1 MGAIPTQRDTVSCA
15 SDAPARVGSESLYAA
30 PAYAGL
36 DRRATAHLSLQGG
49 PLAPGAARRFVGAA
63 LTEWAELGL
72 PGAAAFSVRLVED
85 VLVVVSELVTNAVV
99 HAGTDVELLCRLGRD
114 APTAPGWLLLEV
126 SDHHPSRAVR
136 GEGAERPYLVER
148 PYGAAEYGRGL
159 RLVAA
164 LSEAWG
170 ITYRTGVKT
179 VWAQLSVDGAMA
191 VEGAFEPYGGHE
203 GGSAAE
209 AALGDRADD
218 AWDARAYAGDSA
230 QDVRPVD
237 LVAPVPRPGGEHD
250 REWLNRGALS
260 FLAEA
265 SDLLTGQLDED
276 LVAALAGQL
285 LVPRLADWCA
295 VWLEE
300 EGLGWRAGDA
310 SFGPAPRLARVWHGS
325 ENRIEE
331 LRRALEKNP
340 PRLPDA
346 VRSRAVPV
354 PWPEL
359 GEGAGTEATEPDTER
374 GAGSGR
380 GTGSTTGD
388 GAAGVAR
395 GPAPGATPGP
405 AEETGTGAGG
415 GPRSAA
421 GTASGTHEAEGVS
434 AREGEDRPST
444 EREAE
449 GRAPRSEAGPVA
461 GVAGQVVVGVG
472 EAPRG
477 EAVPMPEAGVGVLPG
492 AVGPVER
499 GAPHREARPA
509 AVAEGPASRGPAR
522 PGPQGSG
529 GPVPDLAGVADGSGV
544 NGGIHEAGVADGSG
558 VAGVA
563 DGPGV
568 IGAPDEAGATEAT
581 EAEVAGVAD
590 GPGVIGAP
598 DGAGATEAG
607 VAGVA
612 DEAGA
617 AGATEAGVA
626 GPAQAG
632 AGSAVEWASGGSYR
646 SVEPAMDGEAGA
658 PRRAPGPPAEHG
670 GRAARGRGGSGPEG
684 EGGAALAYRLIAGGR
699 PLGTL
704 VIGRAGL
711 LRFPDEVTG
720 LVEDLSRRIALSI
733 GAARQ
738 YARQATISRVLQ
750 RGLLPGAVA
759 EIPGVSSALVYE
771 PCDKGGPSGDFYD
784 LFPAGRGRWCFAI
797 GDVQGKGPEAAVV
810 IGLARPWL
818 RLLAREGYGVADV
831 LDRLNQLLLDDAT
844 EAADAAARALVTAG
858 DPGLVDPDGPQTRFL
873 SLLYGELVPV
883 DGGVRC
889 TLASAG
895 HPLPLLL
902 GPDGDVRAVAE
913 PQTLLGVIEDTE
925 YVSETF
931 ELRRGDTLLCVTDG
945 VTERRSGPRMFDDG
959 DGLACAL
966 SGCAGLDAQLIAERI
981 RRLVHEF
988 GEGPPDDDLAL
999 LVLRAE

>member
-1 MGAIPTQRDTVSCA
+1 MGAIPTQRETASCA
-15 SDAPARVGSESLYAA
+15 PDAPARVGADTLSAGT
-30 PAYAGL
+30 AYAGA
-36 DRRATAHLSLQGG
+36 DRRAVVRVSLPGG
-49 PLAPGAARRFVGAA
+49 PLAPGAARRFVGTAFG
-63 LTEWAELGL
+63 EWAELDL
-72 PGAAAFSVRLVED
+72 PGATGLSARLVED
-85 VLVVVSELVTNAVV
+85 ALVVVSELVTNGVV

-114 APTAPGWLLLEV
+114 DPASAGWLLVEV
-126 SDHHPSRAVR
+126 SDHHPSREVR
-136 GEGAERPYLVER
+136 DEGTERPYLVER

-170 ITYRTGVKT
+170 ITYRTGMKT
-179 VWAQLSVDGAMA
+179 VWARLSVDGAMA
-191 VEGAFEPYGGHE
+191 VEDAFGAYGGEVPGVGGAGVSGAVGTEEVGDAGGIE
-203 GGSAAE
+203 GDGAVEEGAGGAGWRVSAYA
-209 AALGDRADD
+209 GDGDVWGVRG
-218 AWDARAYAGDSA
+218 ARAYAGGTEARETGGARAYAGRVGHGDEGGPE
-230 QDVRPVD
+230 QGPDPVD
-237 LVAPVPRPGGEHD
+237 LVAPVPRLGVERD

-265 SDLLTGQLDED
+265 SDLLAGQLDED

-295 VWLEE
+295 VWLED
-300 EGLGWRAGDA
+300 EGLGWRGGDG
-310 SFGPAPRLARVWHGS
+310 SLGPAPRLARVWHSS

-331 LRRALEKNP
+331 LRRALEQNP
-340 PRLPDA
+340 PRLPES

-354 PWPEL
+354 PWPEPAAGDDRPSGVGDRGRAADGGGAPTDGGGASGD
-359 GEGAGTEATEPDTER
+359 GEGASAGWGGKRDGGPAGERHGGSAGLSR
-374 GAGSGR
+374 GAVRGR
-380 GTGSTTGD
+380 EG
-388 GAAGVAR
+388 GAAR
-395 GPAPGATPGP
+395 DC
-405 AEETGTGAGG
+405 GG
-415 GPRSAA
+415 
-421 GTASGTHEAEGVS
+421 EA
-434 AREGEDRPST
+434 AREC
-444 EREAE
+444 A
-449 GRAPRSEAGPVA
+449 
-461 GVAGQVVVGVG
+461 G
-472 EAPRG
+472 EAPSER
-477 EAVPMPEAGVGVLPG
+477 AG
-492 AVGPVER
+492 
-499 GAPHREARPA
+499 
-509 AVAEGPASRGPAR
+509 
-522 PGPQGSG
+522 
-529 GPVPDLAGVADGSGV
+529 
-544 NGGIHEAGVADGSG
+544 
-558 VAGVA
+558 
-563 DGPGV
+563 
-568 IGAPDEAGATEAT
+568 
-581 EAEVAGVAD
+581 
-590 GPGVIGAP
+590 
-598 DGAGATEAG
+598 
-607 VAGVA
+607 
-612 DEAGA
+612 GA
-617 AGATEAGVA
+617 APECDSGIVRGRESRA
-626 GPAQAG
+626 AQ
-632 AGSAVEWASGGSYR
+632 ER
-646 SVEPAMDGEAGA
+646 DGEI
-658 PRRAPGPPAEHG
+658 
-670 GRAARGRGGSGPEG
+670 GRERDVEAAWERDGETVREC

-858 DPGLVDPDGPQTRFL
+858 DPGLVDPDGPQIRFL

-883 DGGVRC
+883 PGGVRC

-902 GPDGDVRAVAE
+902 GPDGDVRTVAE

-931 ELRRGDTLLCVTDG
+931 ELRCGDTLLCVTDG

-959 DGLACAL
+959 DGLATAL

-988 GEGPPDDDLAL
+988 GERPPDDDLAL

>member
-1 MGAIPTQRDTVSCA
+1 MGAIPTQRDIVSCA
-15 SDAPARVGSESLYAA
+15 SDTPARVGSESLYAA

-36 DRRATAHLSLQGG
+36 DRRAVAHLSLSSG

-63 LTEWAELGL
+63 LAEWAELDL
-72 PGAAAFSVRLVED
+72 PGAAALSARLVED

-114 APTAPGWLLLEV
+114 VPAAAGWLLVEV
-126 SDHHPSRAVR
+126 SDHHPSKTVR
-136 GEGAERPYLVER
+136 DEGAERPYLVER

-179 VWAQLSVDGAMA
+179 VWARLSVDGAMA
-191 VEGAFEPYGGHE
+191 VEGAFEAYGGDEGGAGGE
-203 GGSAAE
+203 GGSGAAGCE
-209 AALGDRADD
+209 GTEGTEEVQGGHGVQGVQGGES
-218 AWDARAYAGDSA
+218 WDARAYAGADEAPELEGARAYADYSGYA
-230 QDVRPVD
+230 GEAGPGLGAGPVD
-237 LVAPVPRPGGEHD
+237 LVAPMPRRGMEHD

-265 SDLLTGQLDED
+265 SDLLAGQLDED

-300 EGLGWRAGDA
+300 EGLGWRGGAG
-310 SFGPAPRLARVWHGS
+310 SLGPAPRLARVWHGS

-331 LRRALEKNP
+331 LRRALEKDP
-340 PRLPDA
+340 PRLPES

-354 PWPEL
+354 PWPQTGSGTE
-359 GEGAGTEATEPDTER
+359 GTDEGADEGTESV
-374 GAGSGR
+374 SG
-380 GTGSTTGD
+380 T
-388 GAAGVAR
+388 
-395 GPAPGATPGP
+395 
-405 AEETGTGAGG
+405 
-415 GPRSAA
+415 
-421 GTASGTHEAEGVS
+421 GTASGSG
-434 AREGEDRPST
+434 
-444 EREAE
+444 
-449 GRAPRSEAGPVA
+449 
-461 GVAGQVVVGVG
+461 
-472 EAPRG
+472 APRG
-477 EAVPMPEAGVGVLPG
+477 QG
-492 AVGPVER
+492 GPVEE
-499 GAPHREARPA
+499 GEG
-509 AVAEGPASRGPAR
+509 GPA
-522 PGPQGSG
+522 
-529 GPVPDLAGVADGSGV
+529 
-544 NGGIHEAGVADGSG
+544 EAGES
-558 VAGVA
+558 
-563 DGPGV
+563 
-568 IGAPDEAGATEAT
+568 EA
-581 EAEVAGVAD
+581 
-590 GPGVIGAP
+590 
-598 DGAGATEAG
+598 
-607 VAGVA
+607 
-612 DEAGA
+612 
-617 AGATEAGVA
+617 
-626 GPAQAG
+626 
-632 AGSAVEWASGGSYR
+632 
-646 SVEPAMDGEAGA
+646 
-658 PRRAPGPPAEHG
+658 
-670 GRAARGRGGSGPEG
+670 G

-784 LFPAGRGRWCFAI
+784 LFPAGRGRWGFAI

-858 DPGLVDPDGPQTRFL
+858 DPGLVDPEGPQTRFL

-883 DGGVRC
+883 EGGVRC

-931 ELRRGDTLLCVTDG
+931 ELRCGDTLLCVTDG
-945 VTERRSGPRMFDDG
+945 VTERRNGPHMFDDG
-959 DGLACAL
+959 DGLAAVL
-966 SGCAGLDAQLIAERI
+966 SDCAGLDAQLIAERI

-988 GEGPPDDDLAL
+988 GERPPDDDLAL
-999 LVLRAE
+999 LVLQAE

>member
-1 MGAIPTQRDTVSCA
+1 MGAIPTQRETASCA
-15 SDAPARVGSESLYAA
+15 PDAPARVGAEALSAGS
-30 PAYAGL
+30 AYAGA
-36 DRRATAHLSLQGG
+36 DRRTVVHVSLPGG
-49 PLAPGAARRFVGAA
+49 PLAPGAARRFVGSTFA
-63 LTEWAELGL
+63 EWAELDL
-72 PGAAAFSVRLVED
+72 PGAAALSARLVED
-85 VLVVVSELVTNAVV
+85 ALVVVSELVTNAVV
-99 HAGTDVELLCRLGRD
+99 HAGTDVELFCRLGRD
-114 APTAPGWLLLEV
+114 DPASAGWLLVEV

-136 GEGAERPYLVER
+136 DEGAERPYLVER

-170 ITYRTGVKT
+170 ITYRTGTKT
-179 VWAQLSVDGAMA
+179 VWARLSVDGAMA
-191 VEGAFEPYGGHE
+191 VEDAFE
-203 GGSAAE
+203 
-209 AALGDRADD
+209 
-218 AWDARAYAGDSA
+218 AYAGDGSGMGAEAA
-230 QDVRPVD
+230 QAYAGAADVRRIDDAPAYAGAEDAREPGGARAYSGRVGDGVEGAGEQGPDPVD
-237 LVAPVPRPGGEHD
+237 LIAPAPRGGGERD

-265 SDLLTGQLDED
+265 SDLLAGQLDED

-295 VWLEE
+295 VWLED
-300 EGLGWRAGDA
+300 EGLGWRGGDG
-310 SFGPAPRLARVWHGS
+310 SLGPAPRLARVWHGS

-331 LRRALEKNP
+331 LRRALERNP
-340 PRLPDA
+340 PRLPDS

-354 PWPEL
+354 PWPE
-359 GEGAGTEATEPDTER
+359 
-374 GAGSGR
+374 
-380 GTGSTTGD
+380 
-388 GAAGVAR
+388 
-395 GPAPGATPGP
+395 PA
-405 AEETGTGAGG
+405 
-415 GPRSAA
+415 
-421 GTASGTHEAEGVS
+421 
-434 AREGEDRPST
+434 GEDRPVGASAGGASRAGAEGASGAST
-444 EREAE
+444 GGPVQEPDGGSERERD
-449 GRAPRSEAGPVA
+449 G
-461 GVAGQVVVGVG
+461 
-472 EAPRG
+472 
-477 EAVPMPEAGVGVLPG
+477 G
-492 AVGPVER
+492 ALRER
-499 GAPHREARPA
+499 DA
-509 AVAEGPASRGPAR
+509 GPAR
-522 PGPQGSG
+522 EREGGHVRVRDD
-529 GPVPDLAGVADGSGV
+529 GPVRECD
-544 NGGIHEAGVADGSG
+544 
-558 VAGVA
+558 
-563 DGPGV
+563 DGPV
-568 IGAPDEAGATEAT
+568 REC
-581 EAEVAGVAD
+581 
-590 GPGVIGAP
+590 
-598 DGAGATEAG
+598 
-607 VAGVA
+607 
-612 DEAGA
+612 
-617 AGATEAGVA
+617 
-626 GPAQAG
+626 
-632 AGSAVEWASGGSYR
+632 
-646 SVEPAMDGEAGA
+646 
-658 PRRAPGPPAEHG
+658 
-670 GRAARGRGGSGPEG
+670 

-738 YARQATISRVLQ
+738 YARQVTISRVLQ

-858 DPGLVDPDGPQTRFL
+858 DPGLVDPDASQTRFL

-883 DGGVRC
+883 PGGVRC

-902 GPDGDVRAVAE
+902 GPDGDVRTVAE

-931 ELRRGDTLLCVTDG
+931 ELRCGDTLLCVTDG

-959 DGLACAL
+959 DGLATAL

-988 GEGPPDDDLAL
+988 GERPPDDDLAL